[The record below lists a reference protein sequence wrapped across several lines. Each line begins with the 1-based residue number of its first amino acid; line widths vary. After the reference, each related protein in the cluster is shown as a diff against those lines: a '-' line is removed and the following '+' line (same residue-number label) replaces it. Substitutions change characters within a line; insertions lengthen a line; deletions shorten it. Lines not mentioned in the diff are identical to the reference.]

1 MNMIASS
8 LVKSEEWSY
17 EQEWRLTIFKQSDEF
32 PSKIK
37 VPMPI
42 GIYLGTRFQE
52 NDDNL
57 KKALLDFAEQNQ
69 ITVKQMVRNP
79 NKLS

>member
-52 NDDNL
+52 HYW
-57 KKALLDFAEQNQ
+57 
-69 ITVKQMVRNP
+69 ISRNKIKLQL
-79 NKLS
+79 NKW